1 MMSISDSGICIRL
14 KTKAAFSFMH
24 ECTKLLAPVGLG
36 EEKDKHRLFPI
47 FTSNK
52 LFLVITSILIKNLN
66 EGMTG
71 VI

>member
-1 MMSISDSGICIRL
+1 
-14 KTKAAFSFMH
+14 MH

-36 EEKDKHRLFPI
+36 EEKDKHRPFPI